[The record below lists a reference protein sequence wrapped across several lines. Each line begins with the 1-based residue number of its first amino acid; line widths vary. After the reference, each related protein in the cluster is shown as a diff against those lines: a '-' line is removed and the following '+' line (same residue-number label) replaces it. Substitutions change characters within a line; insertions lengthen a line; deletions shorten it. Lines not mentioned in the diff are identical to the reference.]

1 MHSDTP
7 DKPVKRNKATRTPFS
22 VVLRLA
28 YRNLLRH
35 KGRAA
40 SILASVAF
48 GTAAL
53 VLSQGFVEDIFVQLG
68 EAIVHSQ
75 TGHIQLAKGGY
86 YTYGSHQPDKYL
98 VTDAEGDKQ
107 RIGSLPQVEDV
118 MARLAFSGLLNN
130 GKADMAIIGEGIE
143 PAKEE
148 KLGTFL
154 KMSSGRRLKE
164 TDRYAAILGQG
175 VANALKLAPGAQV
188 VVVVSTSD
196 GATNTLDL
204 EVVGTFQ
211 TFSKEYDNRAI
222 KIPLAAAQELLNT
235 KSANTLVISL
245 KRTEDTR
252 EVARILSER
261 TAWRD
266 QEVRTWDQLNDFY
279 PKTVELYHRQF
290 GGLQFII
297 LLMVLLSVVNAVNT
311 SVFERVAE
319 FGTAR
324 ALGNRSSFIFRLIML
339 ENAMLGVIGGAIGI
353 GFSWLV
359 HYGVSMVGIPM
370 PPPPNADLP
379 YTAYIQLTPQSV
391 AVGFAISF
399 TATVLAALVPALR
412 VSRVKVV
419 EALRQSV

>member
-1 MHSDTP
+1 MLSDTP
-7 DKPVKRNKATRTPFS
+7 ARPAKRNKATRTPFS

-35 KGRAA
+35 KGRAV

-53 VLSQGFVEDIFVQLG
+53 ILSQGFVEDIFVQLA

-98 VTDAEGDKQ
+98 VADVAGDSE
-107 RIGSLPQVEDV
+107 RISALPQVDDV
-118 MARLAFSGLLNN
+118 MARLSFSGLLNN
-130 GKADMAIIGEGIE
+130 GKADLAIIGEGIE
-143 PAKEE
+143 PDKEE

-154 KMSSGRRLKE
+154 KMSSGRRLNAKDHY
-164 TDRYAAILGQG
+164 TAIVGHG
-175 VANALKLAPGAQV
+175 VASALKLAPGSQV

-204 EVVGTFQ
+204 EVVGSFQ

-222 KIPLAAAQELLNT
+222 KMPLAAAQELLNT
-235 KSANTLVISL
+235 KSANTLVVAL

-252 EVARILSER
+252 EVARILTER
-261 TAWRD
+261 TVWRD

-324 ALGNRSSFIFRLIML
+324 ALGNRGGFIFRLVML
-339 ENAMLGVIGGAIGI
+339 ENLMLGLIGSATGV
-353 GFSWLV
+353 GFAWAVS
-359 HYGVSMVGIPM
+359 YGVSKVGIPM
-370 PPPPNADLP
+370 PPPPNADLA
-379 YTAYIQLTPQSV
+379 YTAYIRLTAESIVV
-391 AVGFAISF
+391 AVAIALA
-399 TATVLAALVPALR
+399 ATVLAAVVPALR

-419 EALRQSV
+419 DALRQGG

>member
-1 MHSDTP
+1 MLSDTP
-7 DKPVKRNKATRTPFS
+7 DRPVKRTKATRTPVS
-22 VVLRLA
+22 VLLRLA

-35 KGRAA
+35 KGRAV

-53 VLSQGFVEDIFVQLG
+53 ILSQGFVEDIFVQLA

-98 VTDAEGDKQ
+98 VADVEVDKE
-107 RIGSLPQVEDV
+107 RISALPQVDDV
-118 MARLAFSGLLNN
+118 MARLSFSGLLNN
-130 GKADMAIIGEGIE
+130 GKADLAIIGEGIE
-143 PAKEE
+143 PDKEE
-148 KLGTFL
+148 RLGTFL
-154 KMSSGRRLKE
+154 KMSTGRRLNAKDHY
-164 TDRYAAILGQG
+164 TAIVGHG
-175 VANALKLAPGAQV
+175 VASALKLAPGSQV

-222 KIPLAAAQELLNT
+222 KMPLAAAQELLNT
-235 KSANTLVISL
+235 KSANTLVVAL
-245 KRTEDTR
+245 KRTDDTR
-252 EVARILSER
+252 EVARILTER
-261 TAWRD
+261 TVWRD

-290 GGLQFII
+290 GGLQLII

-324 ALGNRSSFIFRLIML
+324 ALGNRSGFIFRLVML
-339 ENAMLGVIGGAIGI
+339 ENLMLGLIGSATGV
-353 GFSWLV
+353 GFAWAVS
-359 HYGVSMVGIPM
+359 YGVSKVGIPM
-370 PPPPNADLP
+370 PPPPNADLA
-379 YTAYIQLTPQSV
+379 YTAYIRLTAQSIAV
-391 AVGFAISF
+391 AMAIALV
-399 TATVLAALVPALR
+399 ATVLAALVPALR

-419 EALRQSV
+419 EALRQNV

>member
-1 MHSDTP
+1 MLSDTP
-7 DKPVKRNKATRTPFS
+7 DRPVKRTKATRTPAG

-53 VLSQGFVEDIFVQLG
+53 ILSQGFVEDIFVQLA

-98 VTDAEGDKQ
+98 VADVEGDRE
-107 RIGSLPQVEDV
+107 RITSLPQVDDV
-118 MARLAFSGLLNN
+118 MARLSFSGLLNN
-130 GKADMAIIGEGIE
+130 GKADLAIIGEGIE
-143 PAKEE
+143 PEKEE

-154 KMSSGRRLKE
+154 KMSSGRRLNAKDHY
-164 TDRYAAILGQG
+164 TAILGHG
-175 VANALKLAPGAQV
+175 VASALKLQPGAQV

-222 KIPLAAAQELLNT
+222 KMPLAAAQELLNT
-235 KSANTLVISL
+235 KSANTLVVAL
-245 KRTEDTR
+245 KRTEDTK
-252 EVARILSER
+252 EVSRILTER
-261 TAWRD
+261 TVWRD

-290 GGLQFII
+290 GGLQLII

-324 ALGNRSSFIFRLIML
+324 ALGNRGGFIFRLVML
-339 ENAMLGVIGGAIGI
+339 ENTMLGILGGAIGI
-353 GFSWLV
+353 AVAWAV
-359 HYGVSMVGIPM
+359 AYGVSKVGIPM
-370 PPPPNADLP
+370 PPPPNADLS
-379 YTAYIQLTPQSV
+379 YTAYIQLTPQ
-391 AVGFAISF
+391 AIAGGFAVSF
-399 TATVLAALVPALR
+399 LATLLAALVPALR
-412 VSRVKVV
+412 VAGVKVV
-419 EALRQSV
+419 EALRQNI

>member
-1 MHSDTP
+1 MLSDTP
-7 DKPVKRNKATRTPFS
+7 ARRTKATRVPFS
-22 VVLRLA
+22 AIVRLA
-28 YRNLLRH
+28 GRNLLRH

-40 SILASVAF
+40 SILAAVAF
-48 GTAAL
+48 GTVGL
-53 VLSQGFVEDIFVQLG
+53 TVSQGFVEDIFVQLG

-98 VTDAEGDKQ
+98 VADVEGDKL
-107 RIGSLPQVEDV
+107 RIGSLPQVDDV
-118 MARLAFSGLLNN
+118 MARLSFSGLLNN
-130 GKADMAIIGEGIE
+130 GKADLAIVGEGIE
-143 PAKEE
+143 PDKEE

-154 KMSSGRRLKE
+154 KMSSGRRLKA
-164 TDRYAAILGQG
+164 TDHYAVILGHG
-175 VANALKLAPGAQV
+175 VANALKLKPGAQV

-222 KIPLAAAQELLNT
+222 KMPLAAAQELLNT

-245 KRTEDTR
+245 KRTEDSR
-252 EVARILSER
+252 EVARILTER
-261 TAWRD
+261 TVWRD
-266 QEVRTWDQLNDFY
+266 QEVRTWDELNDFH
-279 PKTVELYHRQF
+279 PKTVALYHRQF
-290 GGLQFII
+290 GALQLII
-297 LLMVLLSVVNAVNT
+297 LLMVLLSVVNSVNT

-324 ALGNRSSFIFRLIML
+324 ALGNRSAVVFRLVML
-339 ENAMLGVIGGAIGI
+339 ENTMLGLIGGLAGVVCA
-353 GFSWLV
+353 WLV
-359 HYGVSMVGIPM
+359 HYAVSKVGIPM

-379 YTAYIQLTPQSV
+379 YIAYIRFTPQ
-391 AVGFAISF
+391 AAMVGFGISF
-399 TATVLAALVPALR
+399 VATILAALVPAFR
-412 VSRVKVV
+412 VSRVQVV

>member
-1 MHSDTP
+1 MLSGTP
-7 DKPVKRNKATRTPFS
+7 ARAVKRTKATRTPFS
-22 VVLRLA
+22 VVFRLA

-35 KGRAA
+35 SRQAA
-40 SILASVAF
+40 SILAAVAF

-53 VLSQGFVEDIFVQLG
+53 VLSQGFVEDIFVQLA

-98 VTDAEGDKQ
+98 VADTEGDKQ
-107 RIGSLPQVEDV
+107 RIASLPQVEDV

-130 GKADMAIIGEGIE
+130 GKADLAVIGEGIE

-148 KLGTFL
+148 KMGTFL

-164 TDRYAAILGQG
+164 TDHYSVILGHG
-175 VANALKLAPGAQV
+175 VASALKLGPGAQV

-222 KIPLAAAQELLNT
+222 KMPLAAAQELLNT
-235 KSANTLVISL
+235 KSANTLVIAL
-245 KRTEDTR
+245 KRTQDTQ
-252 EVARILSER
+252 EVARILTER
-261 TAWRD
+261 TVWRD
-266 QEVRTWDQLNDFY
+266 QEVRRWEQLNDFY
-279 PKTVELYHRQF
+279 AKTVELYHRQF
-290 GGLQFII
+290 GGLQLII

-324 ALGNRSSFIFRLIML
+324 ALGNRSGFIFRLVML
-339 ENAMLGVIGGAIGI
+339 ENTMLGIVGGAAGI
-353 GFSWLV
+353 GFAWLV
-359 HYGVSMVGIPM
+359 HYGVSKVGIPM

-379 YTAYIQLTPQSV
+379 YTAYIRLTTESITV
-391 AVGFAISF
+391 AFAIALA
-399 TATVLAALVPALR
+399 ATILAALIPALR

-419 EALRQSV
+419 EALKHGV